1 MAGGPTRR
9 RSSYHLRFGDGDGS
23 QGPESDLRGA
33 EGDVEGLV
41 PQDVADRLERL
52 AARGEPLGA
61 HISRLLRLLDEYGA
75 AVLAAVVAIAL
86 SRDAP
91 GAGGIA
97 HLLEQRR
104 PARGQRA
111 QVPVTRPDDPRVRD
125 LDVTPHLLERYDDL
139 TRNASNPDTAA
150 DDPDPA

>member
-1 MAGGPTRR
+1 M
-9 RSSYHLRFGDGDGS
+9 
-23 QGPESDLRGA
+23 
-33 EGDVEGLV
+33 

-104 PARGQRA
+104 SARGQRA
-111 QVPVTRPDDPRVRD
+111 PVPVTRPDDPRVRD

-150 DDPDPA
+150 DDPGPA